1 MSHQPSTTEQLK
13 EKAQTAYDT
22 IARTV
27 APSSTEASGKDKSG
41 AEAKRREFT
50 KDSQGQTCQRGDY
63 QDQLSQAAESKSD
76 LEKDEDSLF
85 GKVAAMIPGASKSQ
99 ASVNE
104 ESPNKDSGGIE
115 RPDNDVQVEEFLR
128 KQYRSYKK

>member
-63 QDQLSQAAESKSD
+63 QDQLSQAAESKSE

-85 GKVAAMIPGASKSQ
+85 GKGLFYFPFKPLFRIAQ
-99 ASVNE
+99 DE
-104 ESPNKDSGGIE
+104 
-115 RPDNDVQVEEFLR
+115 QLR
-128 KQYRSYKK
+128 ANGRI